1 MARDPMM
8 QQSPA
13 MPDMAGA
20 NMRGGN
26 PMQDLPQKGKDN
38 LAKPQAEIAA
48 VLVARLG
55 LMSPQ
60 ELEMLDM
67 AITPEV
73 ADVLLKLL
81 PELAELIDA
90 VQGQGMQPQAAGPRQ
105 AAPAS
110 QTDGRTRLCWMMI
123 RLATVMDLSELYH
136 MLYVMHSETSHNLSP
151 IVSEKLTTA
160 ISMSL
165 HRGVVLVAE
174 VDGHIIGSIGGMET
188 TDWWSDEKYLADMWF
203 FVYKEHRKSTAAIK
217 LVKSFMQI
225 GKDASIRI
233 KLGHVYS
240 GDLERKDNF
249 YERLGLC
256 KVGSMYTEA

>member
-1 MARDPMM
+1 
-8 QQSPA
+8 
-13 MPDMAGA
+13 
-20 NMRGGN
+20 
-26 PMQDLPQKGKDN
+26 
-38 LAKPQAEIAA
+38 
-48 VLVARLG
+48 
-55 LMSPQ
+55 
-60 ELEMLDM
+60 
-67 AITPEV
+67 
-73 ADVLLKLL
+73 
-81 PELAELIDA
+81 
-90 VQGQGMQPQAAGPRQ
+90 
-105 AAPAS
+105 
-110 QTDGRTRLCWMMI
+110 MMI

-233 KLGHVYS
+233 KLGNVYS

>member
-1 MARDPMM
+1 
-8 QQSPA
+8 
-13 MPDMAGA
+13 
-20 NMRGGN
+20 
-26 PMQDLPQKGKDN
+26 
-38 LAKPQAEIAA
+38 
-48 VLVARLG
+48 
-55 LMSPQ
+55 
-60 ELEMLDM
+60 
-67 AITPEV
+67 
-73 ADVLLKLL
+73 
-81 PELAELIDA
+81 
-90 VQGQGMQPQAAGPRQ
+90 
-105 AAPAS
+105 
-110 QTDGRTRLCWMMI
+110 MMI

-233 KLGHVYS
+233 KLGHV
-240 GDLERKDNF
+240 L
-249 YERLGLC
+249 
-256 KVGSMYTEA
+256 